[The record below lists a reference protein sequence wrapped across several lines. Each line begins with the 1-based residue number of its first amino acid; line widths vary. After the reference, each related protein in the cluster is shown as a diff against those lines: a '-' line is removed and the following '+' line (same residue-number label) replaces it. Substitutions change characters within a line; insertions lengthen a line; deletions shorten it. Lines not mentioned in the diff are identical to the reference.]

1 MIEATRILTFF
12 SLICLNY
19 IFLSTSI
26 WVWTPDLFIAFIL
39 FLTTLKSKLPST
51 YLFILYGFSIDL
63 FFSDQSLPYTITF
76 FLIGAYL
83 SFSNI
88 KWIQR
93 SLLEQLLMI
102 VITSIFLNVLLNF
115 INDYSLNIEARII
128 LNPLMNA
135 LIWAAIF
142 MTQRHKWLKNF

>member
-1 MIEATRILTFF
+1 MIETIRLLALFG
-12 SLICLNY
+12 LICTNY

-26 WVWTPDLFIAFIL
+26 WVWTPDLFVAFVL
-39 FLTTLKSKLPST
+39 FLTTLKSKLPNT
-51 YLFILYGFSIDL
+51 YSFILYGFAIDL
-63 FFSDQSLPYTITF
+63 FFSNQSLPYTITF

-102 VITSIFLNVLLNF
+102 MLISIFLNILLNLT
-115 INDYSLNIEARII
+115 NDYYLNIEARII
-128 LNPLMNA
+128 INPLMNA
-135 LIWAAIF
+135 LIWAGIF

>member
-102 VITSIFLNVLLNF
+102 VITSIFLNILLNF
-115 INDYSLNIEARII
+115 TNDYSLNIEARII

>member
-26 WVWTPDLFIAFIL
+26 WVWAPDLFIAFIL

-102 VITSIFLNVLLNF
+102 VITSIFLNILLNF

>member
-102 VITSIFLNVLLNF
+102 VITSIFLNILLNF

>member
-1 MIEATRILTFF
+1 MIEPIRILTLFG
-12 SLICLNY
+12 LICINY

-26 WVWTPDLFIAFIL
+26 WVWTPDLFVVFIL
-39 FLTTLKSKLPST
+39 FLTTLKSKLPNT
-51 YLFILYGFSIDL
+51 YLFILYGFAIDL
-63 FFSDQSLPYTITF
+63 FFSNQSLPYTITF

-102 VITSIFLNVLLNF
+102 VLVSIFLNILLDLT
-115 INDYSLNIEARII
+115 NDYHLNIEARII
-128 LNPLMNA
+128 INPLMNA
-135 LIWAAIF
+135 LIWAGIF
-142 MTQRHKWLKNF
+142 MTQRH

>member
-51 YLFILYGFSIDL
+51 YLFILYGFFIDL

-102 VITSIFLNVLLNF
+102 VITSIILNILLNF

>member
-39 FLTTLKSKLPST
+39 FLTTQKSKLPST

-102 VITSIFLNVLLNF
+102 VITSIFLNILLNF

>member
-39 FLTTLKSKLPST
+39 FLTTRKSKLPST

-102 VITSIFLNVLLNF
+102 VITSIFLNILLNF
-115 INDYSLNIEARII
+115 TNDYSLNIEARII